1 LQITGKFK
9 PAVGNEIA
17 GRQEQACG
25 HWLYIRHCRVLVPD
39 WIGDDP
45 ATHLS
50 RILHQEFFRWMRG
63 SSPRMTAKN
72 RWNPAYITGMRP
84 QDILMPAPA
93 GLCCKSGGFHI
104 DPVRPVERAV
114 ITHGHSDHARAGH
127 DAVLA
132 TQETLD
138 MMRLRYGDNF
148 AATTQAIAYGEQIR
162 LGDVTVRFHP
172 AGHVLG
178 SAQIAVSCKD
188 TCIVASGDYKD
199 APDPTCAPFEVVPC
213 DVFITEAT
221 FGLPVFR
228 HGNAADEVKKLL
240 ASVALFSER
249 AHLVGAYS
257 LGKAQRV
264 IALLR
269 AEGYDAPV
277 YLHGAMEKI
286 TRYYESRGVALGEL
300 RPAKGAKK
308 TDLAGTITLAPPAAT
323 SDVWTRRFPD
333 PVTAFA
339 SGWMRVRARA
349 RQRGIE
355 LPLVI
360 SDHADWDGL
369 TATIDATGAGEVWVT
384 HGQEDALVHWCKAKG
399 LAARPLD
406 LVGYGDED
414 ETEAL
419 PAGEEASG

>member
-1 LQITGKFK
+1 MRPEDI
-9 PAVGNEIA
+9 
-17 GRQEQACG
+17 
-25 HWLYIRHCRVLVPD
+25 LVP
-39 WIGDDP
+39 
-45 ATHLS
+45 T
-50 RILHQEFFRWMRG
+50 
-63 SSPRMTAKN
+63 
-72 RWNPAYITGMRP
+72 
-84 QDILMPAPA
+84 PA
-93 GLCCKSGGFHI
+93 GVCCKLGAFHI
-104 DPVRPVERAV
+104 DPTRPVERAL
-114 ITHGHSDHARAGH
+114 ITHAHSDHARAGH
-127 DAVLA
+127 GAVLA

-138 MMRLRYGDNF
+138 LMRLRYGENF
-148 AATTQAIAYGEQIR
+148 AGSTQAAAYGESVT
-162 LGDVTVRFHP
+162 LGGAKVTFHP

-178 SAQIAVSCKD
+178 SAQIAVEAD
-188 TCIVASGDYKD
+188 GLRVVASGDYKNV
-199 APDPTCAPFEVVPC
+199 ADPTCVPFELVPC

-221 FGLPVFR
+221 FALPVFR
-228 HGNAADEVKKLL
+228 HGDPDDQIKKLL
-240 ASVALFSER
+240 ASVALFPER

-269 AEGYDAPV
+269 KAGYDAPI

-300 RPAKGAKK
+300 RAVKGVRKA
-308 TDLAGTITLAPPAAT
+308 DLAGTMTLAPPSAT
-323 SDVWTRRFPD
+323 SDIWTRRFPD

-369 TATIDATGAGEVWVT
+369 TATIAATGAGEIWVT
-384 HGQEDALVHWCKAKG
+384 HGQEDALVHWCTAKG

-414 ETEAL
+414 ESEAA
-419 PAGEEASG
+419 PAGEDEA